1 MQIKNCLRIVT
12 RNFLRIADIFGGG
25 RRDSFGGFGKPE
37 NVYGWLHVKK
47 AELETVD
54 MTTVY

>member
-1 MQIKNCLRIVT
+1 LPI
-12 RNFLRIADIFGGG
+12 FLGGG